1 MTETSDDP
9 MDYGFEFRSIDE
21 TGHFTGYASVY
32 GVKDSYNSIFDV
44 GSLTPEK
51 LPLPLTYQHDFN
63 QVIGGVSVFENR
75 SEGPYVEGDFD
86 LNVARAKE
94 VHSLAKKGIIR
105 GLSHRFS
112 DSVNEYRDGVR
123 HITSAKVSEIA
134 FTPIPSNKQATAS
147 SVRSQDEDLDY
158 DDYNYD
164 PHDARAVSPDADNSE
179 TRDLDTSSGWDAGAA
194 RAAIKKWATGA
205 DGKVDTGKYGQAFLV
220 KGGDKLSDYKFPI
233 KTVKNGKLV
242 VVCAAIH
249 AAEGRLAGS
258 NVGNKS
264 GIAATL
270 EGYAKKCGFRD
281 DAKKK
286 TDDGGRSAEPIPDEE
301 VATPAPEPDD
311 QSDFEAN
318 IGSENAEK
326 MLRDIDER
334 LQELDKIKD
343 SLTGRI

>member
-94 VHSLAKKGIIR
+94 VYSLAKKGIIR

-123 HITSAKVSEIA
+123 HITSAKVSEVA

-147 SVRSQDEDLDY
+147 SVRSQDEDEY
-158 DDYNYD
+158 DDYNYING
-164 PHDARAVSPDADNSE
+164 PRADSDDDE

-242 VVCAAIH
+242 VVCAAVH

-270 EGYAKKCGFRD
+270 EGLAKKCGFRD